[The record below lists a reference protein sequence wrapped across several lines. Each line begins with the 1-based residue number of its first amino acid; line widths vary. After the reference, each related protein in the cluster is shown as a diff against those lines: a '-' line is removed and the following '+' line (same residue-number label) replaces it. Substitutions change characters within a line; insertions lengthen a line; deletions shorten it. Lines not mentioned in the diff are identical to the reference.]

1 MGSSRQAPTT
11 TSRSERGELYWRGTP
26 IYELTREQLI
36 VAVEA
41 MHAALI
47 QRAEV
52 IAKLADVAA
61 KREMRA

>member
-1 MGSSRQAPTT
+1 MGSSRQAPT

>member
-1 MGSSRQAPTT
+1 MNRALPSFAKFLSIALLALSSLAHAN
-11 TSRSERGELYWRGTP
+11 E
-26 IYELTREQLI
+26 EQ
-36 VAVEA
+36 
-41 MHAALI
+41 AALI